1 MNALVAAGIVF
12 GTTKTYGMFNNI
24 EVPMA
29 VYGQGAAIMGVS
41 KILADNGTKDPVIRA
56 LASGGLYA
64 GISFSIFNDNNWA
77 LNLALGAT
85 SSYIADIVLQTKF
98 QDEE

>member
-1 MNALVAAGIVF
+1 MNALVSAGLVF
-12 GTTKTYGMFNNI
+12 ATTKTYGLVNNI
-24 EVPMA
+24 DVPLPI
-29 VYGQGAAIMGVS
+29 YGQGAAIMGVS
-41 KILADNGTKDPVIRA
+41 KILADNGSKDPVIRA

-85 SSYIADIVLQTKF
+85 SSYIADIILQTKF